1 MHLLRDTKLYI
12 KCSHFQVHEKY
23 FRDGGAEPDSL
34 DEPLQQL
41 NKYFTELSLV
51 FSRPFLPSFQ

>member
-12 KCSHFQVHEKY
+12 KCSHFQVREKY

-41 NKYFTELSLV
+41 NKYFAELSLV

>member
-12 KCSHFQVHEKY
+12 KCSHFQVRGKY

-41 NKYFTELSLV
+41 NKYFAELSLV